1 MLLGWGELLQ
11 CLSQHS
17 CIKTQREFYITVNK
31 ACMRSNLSK
40 LCIFYIKN
48 NAVKLLTCK
57 WNTSRQASIYHAH
70 KSLSNHHMRYSEKVY
85 LHHQKDS
92 EARWQLTV
100 SLCSLF
106 VAGRVGPS
114 WNASFEFDLKRN
126 VHVWRGGDDTQTN
139 RRICLESGKR
149 HSHQTCDA
157 SHSGFLKDQNLTQVF
172 IPINTVV
179 TNTFI
184 ELLNGF

>member
-100 SLCSLF
+100 STKKQIFCFPFVLSLLPAVWALLEMHHLNLIWKEMF
-106 VAGRVGPS
+106 MYEEVAMTHKLTDASVWKVGKGTVIRLVTLFKRPKP
-114 WNASFEFDLKRN
+114 NTSF
-126 VHVWRGGDDTQTN
+126 
-139 RRICLESGKR
+139 
-149 HSHQTCDA
+149 HSH
-157 SHSGFLKDQNLTQVF
+157 
-172 IPINTVV
+172 
-179 TNTFI
+179 
-184 ELLNGF
+184 